1 QTAINTG
8 LVSLLAELSIF
19 IIYIITS
26 FKAYFQKDDY
36 NDFIE
41 ATGLGIFFAVCMYLF
56 TGLSNDSI
64 VSVAPIFWVLLGT
77 GFIINRK
84 VIEKEKGIA

>member
-1 QTAINTG
+1 MESA
-8 LVSLLAELSIF
+8 
-19 IIYIITS
+19 
-26 FKAYFQKDDY
+26 
-36 NDFIE
+36 
-41 ATGLGIFFAVCMYLF
+41 GLGIFFAVSMYLF

-84 VIEKEKGIA
+84 VVETAKGID